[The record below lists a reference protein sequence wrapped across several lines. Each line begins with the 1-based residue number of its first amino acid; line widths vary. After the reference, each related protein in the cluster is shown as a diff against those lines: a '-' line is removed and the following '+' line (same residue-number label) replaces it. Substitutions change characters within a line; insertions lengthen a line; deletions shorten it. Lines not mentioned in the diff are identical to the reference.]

1 MDCYFCKLLTG
12 KLCLCSLKLELMAL
26 KNLVAKIYRC
36 LHEVCTTFGAS
47 REVQLDV
54 VLFTRFSLTNK
65 KCYFMLNKLK
75 DKLRSFT
82 WLALISEQKMWPLT
96 RKCTLTAFRF
106 WTESRLQA
114 VYQPFRK
121 KFHPFKRLWSSVQKK
136 LTSVRTAGLI
146 RSKNLLIR
154 SNGLSHPFRKNLH
167 PFERLR
173 SCVQKKISNR
183 SNGSFH
189 RSRNL
194 LIHLNG
200 LSHPFKTIISL
211 SVRTAWVIRWAV
223 QEKNKRDPL
232 VRSNSSVS
240 VQRKSSPFGRL
251 QSSARNVRVV
261 S

>member
-1 MDCYFCKLLTG
+1 MIFISLYVTSHAKTYTNGFPFLNG
-12 KLCLCSLKLELMAL
+12 KP
-26 KNLVAKIYRC
+26 
-36 LHEVCTTFGAS
+36 
-47 REVQLDV
+47 
-54 VLFTRFSLTNK
+54 FT
-65 KCYFMLNKLK
+65 
-75 DKLRSFT
+75 
-82 WLALISEQKMWPLT
+82 
-96 RKCTLTAFRF
+96 
-106 WTESRLQA
+106 SRLSA
-114 VYQPFRK
+114 
-121 KFHPFKRLWSSVQKK
+121 
-136 LTSVRTAGLI
+136 
-146 RSKNLLIR
+146 
-154 SNGLSHPFRKNLH
+154 
-167 PFERLR
+167 
-173 SCVQKKISNR
+173 VQKKISSVQTALVIRSEKVNIR
-183 SNGSFH
+183 SNGWAHPFKKSLDPFERLESSVQEKFASVWTASVH